1 MIETDASGLG
11 LGAVL
16 MQHDRTIAFYS
27 QKLSPL
33 GLVKSVYEQELMA
46 IVFAIK
52 KWRPYILGKHFVV
65 RTDQRSLW
73 FLLEQREV
81 EAEYQK
87 WLSKLMPYNFSI
99 QYKPGSSNS
108 AADAL
113 SRIPDNATLS
123 YYQLPSSRT

>member
-16 MQHDRTIAFYS
+16 MQHDRPIAFYS
-27 QKLSPL
+27 QKLSPF
-33 GLVKSVYEQELMA
+33 GHVKSVYERELMA
-46 IVFAIK
+46 IVFAMK

-65 RTDQRSLW
+65 RTDQRSLR

-81 EAEYQK
+81 ETEYQK
-87 WLSKLMPYNFSI
+87 WLLKLMPYNFSI

-113 SRIPDNATLS
+113 SRMPDNTTLS
-123 YYQLPSSRT
+123 L